1 MQDNEARIKSVLETV
16 LEVSSRQRAFAA
28 EGDIVEAIRCQ
39 IRRDELFSELMVT
52 GKGLVA
58 VGPLMELIESINEND
73 ARTTILLKGALADTG
88 ERLKRLK
95 SGIQAR
101 NAYAAHGNISQ
112 GS

>member
-1 MQDNEARIKSVLETV
+1 MQDNEARIRSVLETV

-39 IRRDELFSELMVT
+39 MRRDELFSELAVI
-52 GKGLVA
+52 GKGFVA
-58 VGPLMELIESINEND
+58 DGQFMELIEGINEND
-73 ARTTILLKGALADTG
+73 ARTTVLLEGALADTG

-101 NAYAAHGNISQ
+101 NAYAAHEDISR